1 MEDKRRENDIKLD
14 EILKMVGEIKT
25 TIAVFSSDLHS
36 LKDTA
41 KENKESIK
49 GNGKPGLETRTTLLE
64 KQMSVVNWVGM
75 VLLLAIIGDIMTRI
89 LGI

>member
-1 MEDKRRENDIKLD
+1 MEDRRRENDTRLD
-14 EILKMVGEIKT
+14 DILKAVGEIKT
-25 TIAVFSSDLHS
+25 TIAVFTSDMNS
-36 LKDTA
+36 LKATA

-49 GNGKPGLETRTTLLE
+49 GNGKPGLETRTILLE